1 MQGNDTT
8 GFFIVVFMI
17 FVFVAGIYFRT
28 FLTKRA
34 IFKVVRI
41 FYEHNA
47 VGINTAKTRHELGL
61 EQPDFLHRMLRP
73 RDYKQHALSLLI
85 KKGIV
90 FENDD
95 ERLYMDEKNLEQG
108 LRSKPDNLRP
118 QKRSS

>member
-1 MQGNDTT
+1 MQGNDAS

-17 FVFVAGIYFRT
+17 LLFVAGLYFRT

-34 IFKVVRI
+34 IFRVIRI

-47 VGINTAKTRHELGL
+47 LKVNTAKTPRELGL
-61 EQPDFLHRMLRP
+61 EFPDFLHRLLRP
-73 RDYKQHALSLLI
+73 RDYKQHALYLLI

-95 ERLYMDEKNLEQG
+95 GRLYMDEKNLEKG
-108 LRSKPDNLRP
+108 LRSKTDHLRP
-118 QKRSS
+118 QKKS